1 MRNDR
6 CREKY
11 SSLKVIKSKNL
22 CMCEEEIVHY
32 ILEYA
37 VVRAGIEESN
47 TYYIYIYIKFMNSLQ
62 HLGWNKCLTPSD

>member
-32 ILEYA
+32 IVEYA

-47 TYYIYIYIKFMNSLQ
+47 TYYIYILNS
-62 HLGWNKCLTPSD
+62 